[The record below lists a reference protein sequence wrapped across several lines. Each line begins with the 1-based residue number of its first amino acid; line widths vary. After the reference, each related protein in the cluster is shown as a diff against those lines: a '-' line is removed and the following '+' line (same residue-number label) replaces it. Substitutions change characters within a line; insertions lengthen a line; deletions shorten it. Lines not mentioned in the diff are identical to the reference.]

1 MQKNNLAI
9 ILSGGT
15 GNRFNSPLPKQL
27 HTINNKS
34 IIELSVEK
42 FVNVKLFDSII
53 VVSHKDLIKKTIK
66 LLPYKNII
74 FTKGGITRQESVFN
88 GLKEAAKFKPKNII
102 IHDAVRP
109 FFSEK
114 LIKELLKNLKDHDGV
129 IPSVNIYDSIRYDL
143 KNNYKD
149 VDRENLKLIQ
159 TPQAFK
165 FKSIFEAHRKFKK
178 NNFTDDSLILYK
190 LKNSIKLIKGEPSN
204 FKITTKEDLKFGEL
218 LIKGENYMQDIRV
231 GSGFDVHKF
240 KQGDHLII
248 FGVKLPFKKSLEG
261 HSDADVGFHSIV
273 DAILGALCL
282 GDIGNHF
289 PPNDIKWKNKP
300 SIFFMKHAKD
310 LLKKNNFIIN
320 NLDITLICEEPKVS
334 RYKKKF
340 IISVAKAL
348 ELNHKLVNIKGTTTE
363 QLGFLG
369 RKEGIACQVSVTIS
383 KNGKQ

>member
-190 LKNSIKLIKGEPSN
+190 LKNSIKLIKGELSN

-240 KQGDHLII
+240 KQGNHLII

-300 SIFFMKHAKD
+300 SIFFMTHAKD
-310 LLKKNNFIIN
+310 LLKENNFIIN

-383 KNGKQ
+383 KNGKK